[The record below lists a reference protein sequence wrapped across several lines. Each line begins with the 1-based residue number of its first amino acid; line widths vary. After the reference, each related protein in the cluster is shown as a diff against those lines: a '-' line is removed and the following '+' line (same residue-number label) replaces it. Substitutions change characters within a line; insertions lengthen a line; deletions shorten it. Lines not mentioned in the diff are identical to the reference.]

1 METITSNIAKQI
13 AEDVKNFLLLLNIDT
28 EFNVELDGECA
39 HIESKPIPMIPRLYK
54 TLIVKGYIYFQVK
67 KDNDAPTQRIIVEL
81 EYEYTTFGGSSNGTR
96 LGTIAYNLLC
106 GKNVSRYYERI
117 GY

>member
-39 HIESKPIPMIPRLYK
+39 HIESEPIPMTPRLYK
-54 TLIVKGYIYFQVK
+54 TLIVKGRIYFE

>member
-28 EFNVELDGECA
+28 EFNVELLDRGCA
-39 HIESKPIPMIPRLYK
+39 CIESKPIPMTPRLYK
-54 TLIVKGYIYFQVK
+54 TLIVKGRIYFD
-67 KDNDAPTQRIIVEL
+67 KDNDAPTPRIIVEL
-81 EYEYTTFGGSSNGTR
+81 EYEYTTFANSSNGTR
-96 LGTIAYNLLC
+96 LGTIVYNLLC
-106 GKNVSRYYERI
+106 INQVSRYYERI